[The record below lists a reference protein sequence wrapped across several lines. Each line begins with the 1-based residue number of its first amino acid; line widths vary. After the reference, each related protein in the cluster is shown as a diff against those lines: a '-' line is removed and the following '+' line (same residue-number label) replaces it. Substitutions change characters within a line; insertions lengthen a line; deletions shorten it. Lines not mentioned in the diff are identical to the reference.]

1 MLDKLP
7 GYGIIVAMKNYLIS
21 VPHLPKPVVSASVQ
35 AENLDAF
42 DNSDGFATSANFT
55 DGCPLDA
62 RQLDIFTD
70 SKEGALFLQ
79 ELACNSF

>member
-1 MLDKLP
+1 M
-7 GYGIIVAMKNYLIS
+7 VAMKNYLINIS
-21 VPHLPKPVVSASVQ
+21 SLPKPLPSASVQ
-35 AENLDAF
+35 AELLDAF
-42 DNSDGFATSANFT
+42 DNSDAFASSANFT

-70 SKEGALFLQ
+70 SDEGALFLQ